1 MSYRNPGQ
9 IYIANPNAFMEAFEK
24 GIAPVKAELE
34 RKAAERKERA
44 QKYDSAN
51 AKLKQSLQYPE
62 WVKKYGKQKA
72 DTIRSMVE
80 EDYISNNKF
89 ASATQSEQQDM
100 LDELNAN
107 ITSIAQKTD
116 AAIMLDKSELLPGQF
131 EDNPEFLDFLTSKPD
146 SSNEILLERIDGQVG
161 FSYMKD
167 GKKQFLSTEKIP
179 DGAMNYRGK
188 SQVYEAFES
197 GIKTAV
203 GEIDDHVRK
212 AGEITSV
219 KNKLKREA
227 NNIFSKINDP
237 SQRAYLFEL
246 AQADIKGVDEDQ
258 VDYSYTDIINDDNLR
273 EAADSVI
280 LEYIESRIEDDSAEI
295 YGVKQDQKEKLEA
308 QRLAEEKAKQKIV
321 KPTSA
326 EIKAAERSE
335 FKEMFDAD
343 PIQVYLSAKG
353 SAVDIDEDTGE
364 ALISYNTKTKRYDI
378 VSDGNT
384 ASLTKEELFASAYK
398 DSKDVLDV
406 MLQDFREKKSFISS
420 MAQQP
425 QENND
430 FLD

>member
-1 MSYRNPGQ
+1 MSYRNPGE

-24 GIAPVKAELE
+24 SVAPYKTEIE
-34 RKAAERKERA
+34 RKAEERKKRA
-44 QKYDSAN
+44 EKYDASN
-51 AKLKQSLQYPE
+51 ARLKQSLDYPE
-62 WVKKYGKQKA
+62 WVKRYGKQKA
-72 DTIRSMVE
+72 DAIKGMVE
-80 EDYISNNKF
+80 EDYISNNRF
-89 ASATQSEQQDM
+89 ASGTQSEQQDM
-100 LDELNAN
+100 LDELQS
-107 ITSIAQKTD
+107 SIGMISQKTD
-116 AAIMLDKSELLPGQF
+116 AALQIDYDEILPGQF
-131 EDNPEFLDFLTSKPD
+131 EDNPEFLDFITNKPAQD
-146 SSNEILLERIDGQVG
+146 NQVSLDRVNGQMG
-161 FSYMKD
+161 FSYIKD
-167 GKKQFLSTEKIP
+167 GQKAFLSVDKIP
-179 DGAMNYRGK
+179 DGATGYQGR
-188 SQVYEAFES
+188 SQVYEAFEA
-197 GIKTAV
+197 GIKDAV
-203 GEIDDHVRK
+203 AQVDDHVRK
-212 AGEITSV
+212 AGEATSV
-219 KNKLKREA
+219 KNKLTRSA
-227 NNIFSKINDP
+227 NNIFAQINDP

-246 AQADIKGVDEDQ
+246 AQAELKDQ
-258 VDYSYTDIINDDNLR
+258 EEGKVDYSYLDIAGDEKLKK
-273 EAADSVI
+273 AADDVI
-280 LEYIESRIEDDSAEI
+280 ISYIESRIEDDSAEI
-295 YGVKQDQKEKLEA
+295 DGIKQNQREKLEA
-308 QRLAEEKAKQKIV
+308 QRLAEEKAKQKVV

-406 MLQDFREKKSFISS
+406 MLQDFRERKSFISS